1 MSLLAQFI
9 YWLLQAYFFALIG
22 RFILDLILTT
32 NPSWRPKGLF
42 LVLAEVVMT
51 ITDPPLRWI
60 RRIVPPLRFGVI
72 ALDLAWTILISAVLF
87 TQGLVA
93 AFI

>member
-1 MSLLAQFI
+1 MSLLALI
-9 YWLLQAYFFALIG
+9 LYWSLQTYFFALIA
-22 RFILDLILTT
+22 RFILDLVLTT
-32 NPSWRPKGLF
+32 NPSWRPRGLF
-42 LVLAEVVMT
+42 LVLAEVTMT

-60 RRIVPPLRFGVI
+60 RRFVPPLRFGVI

-87 TQGLVA
+87 TQGVVA

>member
-1 MSLLAQFI
+1 MSLLALI
-9 YWLLQAYFFALIG
+9 AYWLLQAYFFALIG

-32 NPSWRPKGLF
+32 NPSWRPKGLV
-42 LVLAEVVMT
+42 LVLAEMAMT

-60 RRIVPPLRFGVI
+60 RRFVPPLRFGVI

-87 TQGLVA
+87 VQGIIS